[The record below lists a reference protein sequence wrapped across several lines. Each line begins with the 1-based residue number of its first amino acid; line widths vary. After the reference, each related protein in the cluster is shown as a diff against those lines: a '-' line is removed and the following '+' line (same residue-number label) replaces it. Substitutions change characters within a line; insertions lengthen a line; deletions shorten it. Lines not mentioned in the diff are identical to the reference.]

1 MCQWVGKKLYRKK
14 KCQTLQ
20 LFMYQ
25 FLQEVAKSLIQ
36 KKTGFWKT
44 AVKLPQP
51 NPVKLAS

>member
-25 FLQEVAKSLIQ
+25 FLQEVAKNLIQ
-36 KKTGFWKT
+36 KKNWILENRRET
-44 AVKLPQP
+44 ATTKPCE
-51 NPVKLAS
+51 AG